1 MHSVDLDESFPTS
14 IYLQNLA
21 SIPKHFLKLAAF
33 ASQPVS
39 VFPACF
45 QISLNPNLQFSI
57 FKFPISWEFE
67 NWEFSNSRIPVLF
80 PVSEPS
86 PTDPSDLLRS
96 LTIGSDPSDPFRS
109 LRSLRSLRSVPIPL
123 IRVISSTH
131 TLPVSVLSLPSHAN
145 HCEDKFHQRR
155 ALGDAR
161 RNLYS
166 RERALKF

>member
-1 MHSVDLDESFPTS
+1 MK
-14 IYLQNLA
+14 IQ
-21 SIPKHFLKLAAF
+21 
-33 ASQPVS
+33 
-39 VFPACF
+39 
-45 QISLNPNLQFSI
+45 
-57 FKFPISWEFE
+57 

-80 PVSEPS
+80 SVSEPS

-131 TLPVSVLSLPSHAN
+131 TLPISVLSLPSHAN

-166 RERALKF
+166 RERALKSSKVRALGNLNLNFEISNLLFAAQAASARSCGLL